1 MDKKK
6 TNKETYI
13 VDFFF
18 LGLLACL
25 YAFAIGCG
33 WIKFSF

>member
-1 MDKKK
+1 MKKEK
-6 TNKETYI
+6 IEKEVYI

-25 YAFAIGCG
+25 YAFAIGYG